1 LKNFLIILISLLLFQ
16 CGNSQ
21 TLEQAY
27 ALANAQFEGEQYDFA
42 ANYYQRVL
50 FFDSEK
56 KYSDSYL
63 FLADCFFKKND
74 FVKAAEYYDVA
85 YNTIQND
92 SLKKE
97 IVFRKTSCLLILQN
111 YDQAKEELLKLPD
124 SLSTSIKQKKFF
136 YAGVCYFG
144 TEEYDKSENCFNSCI
159 DTTDKHTQTQL
170 KEQFVKVR
178 KIHHLN
184 PKVAK
189 ILSVFLPGAGQFYSG
204 DIKNGVNSLLLNS
217 AFIILFVVTAQNYSL
232 FDAVISVFPWFE
244 RYYLGG
250 VQHAGEIALKKKKL
264 KKQIIYQRIIDISAD
279 QKKYD

>member
-1 LKNFLIILISLLLFQ
+1 LKHFLIIISSFLFLQ
-16 CGNSQ
+16 SGYSQ
-21 TLEQAY
+21 TLEQTY
-27 ALANAQFEGEQYDFA
+27 ALAIERFENEQYDFA

-85 YNTIQND
+85 YNIIQND

-97 IVFRKTSCLLILQN
+97 IVFRKASCFLIQHN
-111 YDQAKEELLKLPD
+111 YDQAIEELFKLPD
-124 SLSTSIKQKKFF
+124 SLSTTFKQKKYF
-136 YAGVCYFG
+136 YSGVSYFG
-144 TEEYDKSENCFNSCI
+144 MEEYDKSEIYFSSCI
-159 DTTDKHTQTQL
+159 DASDEKAQTQL

-189 ILSVFLPGAGQFYSG
+189 ILSVILPGAGQFYSG
-204 DIKNGVNSLLLNS
+204 DIKNGLNSLLLNS
-217 AFIILFVVTAQNYSL
+217 AFVILFVVTAQNYSL
-232 FDAVISVFPWFE
+232 FDAFISVFPWFE

-250 VQHAGEIALKKKKL
+250 VQHAGEIALEKEKL
-264 KKQIIYQRIIDISAD
+264 KKQVVYQRIIDIIAD
-279 QKKYD
+279 

>member
-1 LKNFLIILISLLLFQ
+1 M
-16 CGNSQ
+16 
-21 TLEQAY
+21 
-27 ALANAQFEGEQYDFA
+27 ANAQFDGEQYDFA

-144 TEEYDKSENCFNSCI
+144 TEEYDKSENYFKNCI
-159 DTTDKHTQTQL
+159 DTSNKKTL
-170 KEQFVKVR
+170 SLLNEQFVKVKR
-178 KIHHLN
+178 IHRLH

-189 ILSVFLPGAGQFYSG
+189 ILSVLLPGAGQFYCG
-204 DIKNGVNSLLLNS
+204 DIKNGLNSLLLNS
-217 AFIILFVVTAQNYSL
+217 AFVILFMVTAQNYSL
-232 FDAVISVFPWFE
+232 FDAFISVFPWFE
-244 RYYLGG
+244 RYYIGG
-250 VQHAGEIALKKKKL
+250 VQHADKIALEKRKL
-264 KKQIIYQRIIDISAD
+264 KKQIIYQRIIDIIAD
-279 QKKYD
+279 QKK